1 VSESN
6 PYRVYVTHIFQPN
19 EDYQRVFEYL
29 ESRDNFFY
37 LNSANLE
44 AMPTSGGSEAI
55 KEELRNQIKAA
66 EVMIM
71 PIAIFDANP
80 DLVRFQMDMA
90 QACKIPLLAVESF
103 GGTVAIQKEIIDRC
117 ADMIEWN
124 DRSLINAIKKL
135 ARGEDT
141 SQWETIEF
149 TLD

>member
-6 PYRVYVTHIFQPN
+6 PYRVYVVHIFEPSD
-19 EDYQRVFEYL
+19 DYQRVFEYL

-37 LNSANLE
+37 VNSANIE
-44 AMPTSGGSEAI
+44 AMPAAGGSEAI
-55 KEELRNQIKAA
+55 KEELRNQIKPA
-66 EVMIM
+66 EVVIM
-71 PIAIFDANP
+71 PIATFDVNP

-90 QACKIPLLAVESF
+90 QACKIPLLAIESF
-103 GGTVAIQKEIIDRC
+103 GGTVAIQKEIIDRA

-124 DRSLINAIKKL
+124 DRTLINAIKKL

-149 TLD
+149 NLD